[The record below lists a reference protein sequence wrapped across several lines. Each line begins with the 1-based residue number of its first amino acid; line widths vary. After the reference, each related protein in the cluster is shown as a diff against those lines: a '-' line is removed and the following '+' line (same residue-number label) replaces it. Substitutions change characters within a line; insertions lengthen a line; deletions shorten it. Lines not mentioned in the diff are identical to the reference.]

1 MTPLV
6 LWNEHIITCSSA
18 LFKGILTAILKT
30 LDEYLN
36 NVLWMKAIHYPNKI
50 RSPLAPFTPKSN

>member
-30 LDEYLN
+30 LDEYLKKCT
-36 NVLWMKAIHYPNKI
+36 MDE
-50 RSPLAPFTPKSN
+50 SDPLSE